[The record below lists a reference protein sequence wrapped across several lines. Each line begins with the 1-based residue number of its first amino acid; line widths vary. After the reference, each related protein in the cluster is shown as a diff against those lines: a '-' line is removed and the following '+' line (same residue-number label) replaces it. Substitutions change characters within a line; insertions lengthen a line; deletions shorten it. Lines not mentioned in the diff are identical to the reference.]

1 MSYAILQVR
10 LGHYLNLWHIMVDK
24 AGSVF
29 SFRTKKKKKKPLEWR
44 KIIFF
49 LLAFSFKSLQVV
61 NLTCA
66 VLSSELTVQNCP
78 PQ

>member
-1 MSYAILQVR
+1 MNYAILQVS

-29 SFRTKKKKKKPLEWR
+29 PFRGKKKEKPLEWR

-49 LLAFSFKSLQVV
+49 LLAFSFENLQVV
-61 NLTCA
+61 NLTC
-66 VLSSELTVQNCP
+66 VVSPSELTVQKCP
-78 PQ
+78 LP